1 VRAGGPQ
8 KRAQLARRRV
18 IDAKNQTEGS
28 RIPYFTGRRRL
39 RPIVCV
45 DAQPCPEQGESFA
58 CFTAS
63 RKKSLLKPRC
73 EKLAGLALLS
83 NIIYHNIMPQPL
95 RAAADAARR

>member
-1 VRAGGPQ
+1 M
-8 KRAQLARRRV
+8 RRRV
-18 IDAKNQTEGS
+18 KGAKNRTAYEL
-28 RIPYFTGRRRL
+28 YTKLTGRQ
-39 RPIVCV
+39 PCYNYFCV
-45 DAQPCPEQGESFA
+45 DAQPYPEQGESFA